1 MKQAMPGYEKRKV
14 AIDFFK
20 HIATLSVACI
30 AVIISFLPQ
39 LQQLEESK
47 GIPTFAVICFLL
59 SVISVIFSV
68 SITLANIESLPKKH
82 GTGLHKFHRLN
93 SFISILGFLSG
104 VGSLCWL
111 IITNLV

>member
-20 HIATLSVACI
+20 HIATLAVACI

-39 LQQLEESK
+39 LQQLDESK
-47 GIPTFAVICFLL
+47 GILIFAVICFLL

-68 SITLANIESLPKKH
+68 FITLANIESLPEKH
-82 GTGLHKFHRLN
+82 GTGLHKFHRLS
-93 SFISILGFLSG
+93 SFISILGFLFG

-111 IITNLV
+111 IITNLL